1 MPVYGLGAARSEQA
15 AGHVR
20 LGVPNNLS
28 AESDVGY
35 RALAS
40 IVWAASGYARL
51 R

>member
-1 MPVYGLGAARSEQA
+1 MPVCGLGAARSEQA
-15 AGHVR
+15 PGHVR
-20 LGVPNNLS
+20 LGMPNNLS
-28 AESDVGY
+28 AESDAGY